1 MKHVHMFAGA
11 LVALA
16 ACTPSDPPQDL
27 AQDSA
32 QASAQAFTSDRI
44 SVVTRGAGPA
54 MILVPGL
61 GSHHTVW
68 DSVAGP
74 LEAKYTLHIVQ
85 VNGFAGVA
93 PGGNASGPVSAPVA
107 EEIARYI
114 TATGLTKPALVG
126 HSMGGSIGMMLAARH
141 PDALGHLI
149 VVDMHPFVGQW
160 LGGPDATPETVR
172 PAADRILVV
181 PDSFVGEFTNMVS
194 GMTNRESLR
203 AGLVQN
209 VNAST
214 QTTVVN
220 SFHELMTTDLRPDL
234 SRITT
239 PMAVLYVVPSDGP
252 VPPAQYEAGM
262 RAAYAN
268 APNAKLVK
276 IDNALHFIQLD
287 QPGRLVAEIEAF
299 VPR

>member
-1 MKHVHMFAGA
+1 MKHVQVFTGA
-11 LVALA
+11 LMALA
-16 ACTPSDPPQDL
+16 ACTPADPPQDL
-27 AQDSA
+27 AQDSTP
-32 QASAQAFTSDRI
+32 AFSSDRI
-44 SVVTRGAGPA
+44 SVTTRGTGPA

-61 GSHHTVW
+61 GSHHNVW
-68 DSVAGP
+68 DSIAGP

-93 PGGNASGPVSAPVA
+93 PGANASGPVSAPVA

-126 HSMGGSIGMMLAARH
+126 HSMGGTIGMMLAARH
-141 PDALGHLI
+141 PDALGHLV

-181 PDSFVGEFTNMVS
+181 PDSFVGGFSKMVS

-220 SFHELMTTDLRPDL
+220 SFHELMITDLRPDL

-239 PMAVLYVVPSDGP
+239 PMLVLYVAPEGGP
-252 VPPAQYEAGM
+252 MPADQYEAGM
-262 RAAYAN
+262 RTAYGN
-268 APNAKLVK
+268 APGARLVK

-287 QPGRLVAEIEAF
+287 QPARLVAEIEAF
-299 VPR
+299 VPPQ

>member
-1 MKHVHMFAGA
+1 MKPVHVFASA
-11 LVALA
+11 LLALA
-16 ACTPSDPPQDL
+16 ACTASDPPQEL

-32 QASAQAFTSDRI
+32 QAFSSDRI
-44 SVVTRGAGPA
+44 SVVTRGTGPDL
-54 MILVPGL
+54 ILVPGL
-61 GSHHTVW
+61 GSHHNVW
-68 DSVAGP
+68 DSITGP
-74 LEAKYTLHIVQ
+74 LEARYTLHIVQ

-93 PGGNASGPVSAPVA
+93 PGANVSGPVSAPVA

-126 HSMGGSIGMMLAARH
+126 HSMGGTIGMMLAARH
-141 PDALGHLI
+141 PDALGHLV

-160 LGGPDATPETVR
+160 FGGPDATPEQVQ
-172 PAADRILVV
+172 PVADRILVV
-181 PDSFVGEFTNMVS
+181 PDSFVGEFTKMVA
-194 GMTNRESLR
+194 GMTNRESLQQ
-203 AGLVQN
+203 GLVQN

-220 SFHELMTTDLRPDL
+220 SFHELMITDLRPDL

-239 PMAVLYVVPSDGP
+239 PMAVIYVVPSEGP
-252 VPPAQYEAGM
+252 VPADQYEAGM

-276 IDNALHFIQLD
+276 IDNARHFIQLD
-287 QPGRLVAEIEAF
+287 QPARLVAEIEAF
-299 VPR
+299 VAR

>member
-1 MKHVHMFAGA
+1 MKPVHAFAGA
-11 LVALA
+11 LLALA
-16 ACTPSDPPQDL
+16 ACTPSDPPQEV
-27 AQDSA
+27 AQGSA
-32 QASAQAFTSDRI
+32 ETFSSDRI
-44 SVVTRGAGPA
+44 SVVTRGTGPA

-61 GSHHTVW
+61 GSHHNVW

-93 PGGNASGPVSAPVA
+93 PGGNVSGPVSAPVA

-114 TATGLTKPALVG
+114 TATGLTKPAFVG
-126 HSMGGSIGMMLAARH
+126 HSMGGTIGMMLAARH
-141 PDALGHLI
+141 PDALGHLV
-149 VVDMHPFVGQW
+149 VVDMHPFLGQW
-160 LGGPDATPETVR
+160 FGGPDATPEKVR
-172 PAADRILVV
+172 PAADRLLVV
-181 PDSFVGEFTNMVS
+181 PDSFVGEFTKMVS
-194 GMTNRESLR
+194 GMTNREGLQQ
-203 AGLVQN
+203 GLVQN

-220 SFHELMTTDLRPDL
+220 AFHELMITDLRPDL

-239 PMAVLYVVPSDGP
+239 PMAVLYVVPPDGP
-252 VPPAQYEAGM
+252 LPADQYEAAM

-276 IDNALHFIQLD
+276 IENARHFIQLD
-287 QPGRLVAEIEAF
+287 QPARLVAEIEAF
-299 VPR
+299 VPPR

>member
-1 MKHVHMFAGA
+1 MKSVLVFAGA
-11 LVALA
+11 LLALA
-16 ACTPSDPPQDL
+16 ACTPSDPPQEL

-32 QASAQAFTSDRI
+32 RAFSSDRI
-44 SVVTRGAGPA
+44 SVVTRGSGPD

-61 GSHHTVW
+61 GSHHNVW
-68 DSVAGP
+68 DSVTGP

-93 PGGNASGPVSAPVA
+93 PGANVSGPVSAPVA

-114 TATGLTKPALVG
+114 TVTGLTKPALIG
-126 HSMGGSIGMMLAARH
+126 HSMGGAIGMMLAARH
-141 PDALGHLI
+141 PNALGHLV

-160 LGGPDATPETVR
+160 FGGPDATPEKVR

-181 PDSFVGEFTNMVS
+181 PDSFVGEFTKMVS
-194 GMTNRESLR
+194 GMTNRESLQQ
-203 AGLVQN
+203 GLVQN

-220 SFHELMTTDLRPDL
+220 SFHELMITDLRPDL

-252 VPPAQYEAGM
+252 VPPDQYEAGM

-276 IDNALHFIQLD
+276 IDNARHFIQLD
-287 QPGRLVAEIEAF
+287 QPARLIAEIEAF
-299 VPR
+299 VPPR